1 MRFTG
6 LLLLSAL
13 PLAACQ
19 PPAADDYL
27 ERGFVEEEAPAAS
40 APIASPDTS
49 DAVWAPSAES
59 ERLLYGLPGET
70 PLMAVQCLR
79 EGETAR
85 LQFTRFVRADR
96 EAQAM
101 LSLVG
106 NFHEERLP
114 VDAINNGRAW
124 VWQGS
129 VAADSPNLAALTG
142 RREAEATIP
151 GAGSVDLKPSPL
163 LRELVDGCAASA
175 TPPEGPQAD
184 EDFPS
189 DEAGAPDQ

>member
-1 MRFTG
+1 MRSPALA
-6 LLLLSAL
+6 LLLCA

-27 ERGFVEEEAPAAS
+27 ERGFVEEEVPAAS
-40 APIASPDTS
+40 APIASPDTA
-49 DAVWAPSAES
+49 DAVWAPSKES
-59 ERLLYGLPGET
+59 ERLLYGVPGQT
-70 PLMAVQCLR
+70 PLLAVQCLR
-79 EGETAR
+79 DEDAPAQ

-114 VDAINNGRAW
+114 VDAIDNGRAW

-151 GAGSVDLKPSPL
+151 GAGSVVLKPSPL
-163 LRELVDGCAASA
+163 LRELVDGCAVSA
-175 TPPEGPQAD
+175 TP
-184 EDFPS
+184 
-189 DEAGAPDQ
+189 DEALPEESPSPDQ